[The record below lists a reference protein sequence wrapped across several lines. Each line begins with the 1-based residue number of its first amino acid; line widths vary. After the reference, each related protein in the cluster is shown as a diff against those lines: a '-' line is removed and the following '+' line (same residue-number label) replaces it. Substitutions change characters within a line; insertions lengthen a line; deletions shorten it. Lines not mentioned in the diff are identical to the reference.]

1 MSVGCWF
8 FGIGALPVRIRK
20 LLGIGKLKLVLSLV
34 LVGCWLSGLK
44 CMLHVYLVVGT
55 VDG

>member
-1 MSVGCWF
+1 
-8 FGIGALPVRIRK
+8 
-20 LLGIGKLKLVLSLV
+20 V
-34 LVGCWLSGLK
+34 LVNGHWCIALKDPKVVGYREVEVVGVGGVGWLLVVLK